1 MPCCQIPNPAAPVFP
16 PTLIPDAERF
26 SKYAGGATLVDIGAI
41 APLTVLTSALHLEMK
56 LWNTEEPL
64 PHPPYRIND
73 AEHNS
78 WLAMRARGRNT
89 FSQAEKG
96 IIFAGLNPGSP
107 APKQC
112 VLTAY
117 DGWLLTTILGLR
129 TQGMQPVREA
139 DLPPAPRQPS
149 TLSTV
154 GRCQKLLNVFLK
166 HELCWH
172 VAGRWVGYPQFVL
185 YAPPRSPD
193 LPQYLCALHAP
204 IDRFVLQALT
214 ALPLGLGRRGKNLL
228 KNNGDVKQSSDGNFR
243 PWSQLNCLRTYY
255 GLQLMLRRIAMH
267 TWPVGCAC
275 GGASNIS
282 PLVHVCGSPNGKSP
296 AAAAKKLTQD
306 CADWFEKTF
315 GPKHPCQNDNIDWI
329 KAACELKDEVIEE
342 TLEKIGANTADSGGG
357 GSAPAALRTNP
368 SSCESSGEDQPV
380 FPSSGCPQCALGNA
394 ILKEHRNRFIPGAV
408 PAVLPPV
415 GAAVKVQHKN
425 HHRIRC
431 PGAYG
436 WVWQY
441 HVNLK
446 TVRVDLYSEQGS
458 QAAAVNRYTTFCAP
472 RVNPPFPGY
481 PPFPFGIIGNQSRSI
496 HKSTQSGANAEPA
509 DFPNIAKEAV
519 DIMQQIFTL

>member
-16 PTLIPDAERF
+16 PTLIPDAKRF
-26 SKYAGGATLVDIGAI
+26 SKYAGGATLVDIGTI

-56 LWNTEEPL
+56 LWNTGESL
-64 PHPPYRIND
+64 PHPPYRING

-89 FSQAEKG
+89 FSEDEKE
-96 IIFAGLNPGSP
+96 IIFAGINPGTP

-112 VLTAY
+112 VLTTY
-117 DGWLLTTILGLR
+117 DGWLLATVLGLR

-139 DLPPAPRQPS
+139 ELHPAPHHPAA
-149 TLSTV
+149 LSTV

-204 IDRFVLQALT
+204 IDRVVLKALT
-214 ALPLGLGRRGKNLL
+214 ALPLGLGSEGKNLL
-228 KNNGDVKQSSDGNFR
+228 KNNGDVKQSSDGNFH

-255 GLQLMLRRIAMH
+255 GLQLMLRRIAMN

-275 GGASNIS
+275 GGAS
-282 PLVHVCGSPNGKSP
+282 GGTP

-306 CADWFEKTF
+306 CADWFEKEF
-315 GPKHPCQNDNIDWI
+315 GPKHPRNNHPDWI
-329 KAACELKDEVIEE
+329 EVACELTDEVIKK
-342 TLEKIGANTADSGGG
+342 TLEKIGANATDSGSG

-368 SSCESSGEDQPV
+368 SSCESSGEDQPAV
-380 FPSSGCPQCALGNA
+380 PSSGCPQCDLGNA
-394 ILKEHRNRFIPGAV
+394 ILAEHRSRLGAHPGT
-408 PAVLPPV
+408 LPPV
-415 GAAVKVQHKN
+415 GVAVVVQHRN
-425 HHRIRC
+425 CHRIRC
-431 PGAYG
+431 SSAYG
-436 WVWQY
+436 WAWQY
-441 HVNLK
+441 HVSLK
-446 TVRVDLYSEQGS
+446 TVRVDLFSEQGP
-458 QAAAVNRYTTFCAP
+458 QAAAVNRYNTFCAP

-481 PPFPFGIIGNQSRSI
+481 PPFPPGITGNQSRSI
-496 HKSTQSGANAEPA
+496 RKSTRTGANAGHA
-509 DFPNIAKEAV
+509 NFPNIAKEAV
-519 DIMQQIFTL
+519 DIMQQIFAL